1 MLGFRS
7 AARERKG
14 LKACDALDLA
24 MWGCDIHLA
33 FGCCRAAAMT
43 STWQHSEH
51 SSSAHLA
58 GLPALATAAAAAEE
72 VPEGPSDQPE
82 PSDQQQ
88 HGKGGVQAQR
98 VDSNA
103 QSDPIEPQPTPFEAF
118 TQAPLSSEK
127 PEAGAAK
134 AKIQVPDIMSSM
146 ESSAMGMSTLSATHT
161 HVDRNRSVSIRSGG
175 TGSMQVVVYPLA
187 FSHVP

>member
-1 MLGFRS
+1 MIRLTDRETPVSCIMNHPQSAMLGFSS

-88 HGKGGVQAQR
+88 QGKGGVQAQR

-134 AKIQVPDIMSSM
+134 AKSPGARHNVFNGVQRHGHVH
-146 ESSAMGMSTLSATHT
+146 AVCHT
-161 HVDRNRSVSIRSGG
+161 H
-175 TGSMQVVVYPLA
+175 A
-187 FSHVP
+187 C